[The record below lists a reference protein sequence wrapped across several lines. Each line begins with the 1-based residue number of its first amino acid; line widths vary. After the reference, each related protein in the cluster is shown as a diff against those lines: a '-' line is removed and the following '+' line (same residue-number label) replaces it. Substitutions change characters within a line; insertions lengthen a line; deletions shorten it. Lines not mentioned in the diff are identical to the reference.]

1 MKKQVLF
8 TTILSIILLSG
19 CASVHKGRF
28 SVIDL
33 DLRTPEQVL
42 AQKEEKTIIYTD
54 TSTNKV
60 SMAPSETRSFP
71 YEILFKFLEVM
82 KGRIMIFSLEW
93 EAKDKE

>member
-1 MKKQVLF
+1 MRKHTLAAG
-8 TTILSIILLSG
+8 IMSIVLLSG

-42 AQKEEKTIIYTD
+42 AQKEEKIVIYTD

-71 YEILFKFLEVM
+71 YEILFKFLEIM